1 MTAWLNAAAALL
13 VASQPA
19 QADVDALF
27 AHWGPQTPGC
37 TVAVAR
43 DGRTV
48 LDRAYGMADLEH
60 DVAITP
66 ATRFEAGSVSK
77 QFTAAA
83 ILMLA
88 EQGRLSLADDVRR
101 FVPEL
106 PDYGATIT
114 IDHLLTHTSGLR
126 DWGSVAELAG
136 WPRGEAAYTQA
147 DVIAIIARQRSLN
160 YEPGAEYSYT
170 NSGFNLLAL
179 IVERV
184 GGATLAEFTRE
195 RLFVPLGMAATEWRD
210 DFRRIVPNRAIA
222 YARSGAGFA
231 QAMPF
236 EDAYGN
242 GGLITTTGDLLIWN
256 EALMS
261 ARLGPFVTAELER
274 LGMLSDGRAIT
285 YARGLFV
292 DRHRGLREV
301 SHGGATG
308 GYRAWLGFYP
318 EVRLSVAMLCNA
330 ANADRDVAR
339 GVADLYLPSGP
350 AEDAEGRFADADGR
364 AGLFVDERTGMP
376 VRLAA
381 EGGKLRA
388 AGAPPLRALDADR
401 LQGAGGII
409 AFEGRDRFRL
419 LRAEGDGTIYRRATP
434 WTPDAALLA
443 SLAGD
448 YASDEAGAGYRIEI
462 GDGTAWLVHAARPG
476 LRHALRPLYTDAFVF
491 DGGLVRL
498 HWNASGA
505 VEAIGLGAARVR
517 DLRFERRRH

>member
-1 MTAWLNAAAALL
+1 MATWLTAAALL
-13 VASQPA
+13 AASQPA

-27 AHWGPQTPGC
+27 AHWGAQTPGC

-60 DVAITP
+60 GIANTP

-106 PDYGATIT
+106 PDYGARIT
-114 IDHLLTHTSGLR
+114 IDQLLNHTSGLR
-126 DWGSVAELAG
+126 DWGSVAALAG

-147 DVIAIIARQRSLN
+147 DAVAIIARQRSLN
-160 YEPGAEYSYT
+160 YAPGDEYSYT
-170 NSGFNLLAL
+170 NSGYNLLTL
-179 IVERV
+179 IVERA
-184 GGATLAEFTRE
+184 GGVTLADFTRA
-195 RLFVPLGMAATEWRD
+195 RLFEPLGMTATQWRD

-222 YARSGAGFA
+222 YARSGEGFA

-242 GGLITTTGDLLIWN
+242 GGLITTTGDLAIWN
-256 EALMS
+256 AALMAS
-261 ARLGPFVTAELER
+261 RLGPFVTAELER

-285 YARGLFV
+285 YARGLFI
-292 DRHRGLREV
+292 DRHRGLREI

-339 GVADLYLPSGP
+339 AVADLYLPEAAP
-350 AEDAEGRFADADGR
+350 APGDARLADIDGR

-376 VRLAA
+376 MRLIIEAGA
-381 EGGKLRA
+381 LRA
-388 AGAPPLRALDADR
+388 AGGALLRAIGADR
-401 LQGAGGII
+401 AEGPGGILH
-409 AFEGRDRFRL
+409 FEGRDHFRL
-419 LRAEGDGTIYRRATP
+419 LRPEGDSTVYRRAAP
-434 WTPDAALLA
+434 WTPSAAMLTA
-443 SLAGD
+443 LAGD
-448 YASDEAGAGYRIEI
+448 YVSDEAGAGYRIEI
-462 GDGTAWLVHAARPG
+462 REGEAWMIHAARPG
-476 LRHALRPLYTDAFVF
+476 LRHALRPLYADAFAF
-491 DGGLVRL
+491 DGGIVRV
-498 HWNASGA
+498 HRDADGEIA
-505 VEAIGLGAARVR
+505 AIGLGAARVR
-517 DLRFERRRH
+517 DLRFERASP

>member
-1 MTAWLNAAAALL
+1 MTFWLTGAAALL
-13 VASQPA
+13 AASQPA
-19 QADVDALF
+19 PADVDWLF
-27 AHWGPQTPGC
+27 AHWGPATPGC
-37 TVAVAR
+37 TIAVAR

-60 DVAITP
+60 DIANTP

-106 PDYGATIT
+106 PDYGARIT
-114 IDHLLTHTSGLR
+114 IDQLLNHTSGLR
-126 DWGSVAELAG
+126 DWGSVAALAG

-147 DVIAIIARQRSLN
+147 DAIAIIARQRSLN

-170 NSGFNLLAL
+170 NSGYNLLTL
-179 IVERV
+179 IVERA
-184 GGATLAEFTRE
+184 GGATLAAFTRA
-195 RLFVPLGMAATEWRD
+195 RLFEPFGMAATEWRD

-222 YARSGAGFA
+222 YARSRAGFA
-231 QAMPF
+231 QEMPF

-256 EALMS
+256 EALMGG
-261 ARLGPFVTAELER
+261 RLGPFVTAELER

-339 GVADLYLPSGP
+339 GVADLYLPAGP
-350 AEDAEGRFADADGR
+350 AEAADEGRFADADGR

-376 VRLAA
+376 MRLAA
-381 EGGKLRA
+381 EGGTLRA
-388 AGAPPLRALDADR
+388 EGAPPLRALDADR

-419 LRAEGDGTIYRRATP
+419 LRPDGDGTYRRAAP
-434 WTPDAALLA
+434 WTPDAAMLSA
-443 SLAGD
+443 LAGD
-448 YASDEAGAGYRIEI
+448 YASDEAGAAYRIEI
-462 GDGTAWLVHAARPG
+462 RDGIARLVHAMRPG
-476 LRHALRPLYTDAFVF
+476 LRHELRPLYADAFAF
-491 DGGLVRL
+491 DGGIVRL
-498 HWNASGA
+498 HRDANGRIA
-505 VEAIGLGAARVR
+505 AIGLGAPRVR
-517 DLRFERRRH
+517 DLRFERR